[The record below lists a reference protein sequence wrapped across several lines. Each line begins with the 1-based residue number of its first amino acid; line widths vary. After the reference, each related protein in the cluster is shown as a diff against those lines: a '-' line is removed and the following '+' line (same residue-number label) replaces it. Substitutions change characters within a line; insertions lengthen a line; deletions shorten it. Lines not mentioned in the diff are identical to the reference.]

1 MMSDDTEERQLSGLI
16 DVLVPFT
23 TTFKSTE
30 PGAEQDR
37 TPRSPRWAHP
47 RVLPE
52 GRLNLSIADRLIA
65 SPFNRRPRSY
75 RAERGNVFAAC
86 PSRIGEADPTGHG
99 SEHHSHGESPIVR

>member
-23 TTFKSTE
+23 TTSKSTG
-30 PGAEQDR
+30 PGAERDR

-52 GRLNLSIADRLIA
+52 GRLKLSIADWLAA
-65 SPFNRRPRSY
+65 SPFNRRPRNDPVETRPAGVASL
-75 RAERGNVFAAC
+75 
-86 PSRIGEADPTGHG
+86 SADCCANPA
-99 SEHHSHGESPIVR
+99 HH